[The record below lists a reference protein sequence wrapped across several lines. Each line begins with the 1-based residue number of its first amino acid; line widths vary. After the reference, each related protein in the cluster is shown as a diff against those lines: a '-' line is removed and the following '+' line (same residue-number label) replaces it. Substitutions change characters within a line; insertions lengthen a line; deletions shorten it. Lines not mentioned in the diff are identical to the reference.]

1 MFENAP
7 MMLGQYRPLDSYL
20 HRLDARAKLG
30 PVFLV
35 MVLSLLTASMLFYV
49 ALLAALLTA
58 LLTSGVSWAT
68 VARNLRPL
76 LILVIITFVY
86 HIIFTARDTRTVF
99 TVFGFAFTEGGL
111 QKAAFFSLRLLL
123 FVAIAF
129 LVTLTS
135 SPSELSEALTKLLRP
150 LEKLRVPV
158 SDLGLILFIA
168 IRFIPILYGEF
179 MAIRNA
185 QTIRGVSFTG
195 GWISRLRQST
205 SILIPVLLAALNR
218 ADELALAME
227 ARGYRSGRPRTSFS
241 RLHFGLSSWTFM
253 LSVSVAVGILFW
265 VTYS

>member
-35 MVLSLLTASMLFYV
+35 MILSLLTGSMLFYMV
-49 ALLAALLTA
+49 LLAALMTA
-58 LLTSGVSWAT
+58 LLTSGVGWST
-68 VARNLRPL
+68 VVRNLRPL
-76 LILVIITFVY
+76 LILVVITFLY
-86 HIIFTARDTRTVF
+86 HIIFTARDSRPLF
-99 TVFGFAFTEGGL
+99 TVYGFAFTEGGME
-111 QKAAFFSLRLLL
+111 KAAFFSLRLLL
-123 FVAIAF
+123 FVTIAF

-150 LEKLRVPV
+150 LAKLKVPV

-179 MAIRNA
+179 VAIRNA
-185 QTIRGVSFTG
+185 QTIRGVSFSG
-195 GWISRLRQST
+195 GWLSRLRQST
-205 SILIPVLLAALNR
+205 SILVPVLLGAMSR

-227 ARGYRSGRPRTSFS
+227 ARGYRSGRPRTFFS
-241 RLHFGLSSWTFM
+241 RLHFDGASWVFM
-253 LSVSVAVGILFW
+253 LGVSAGVAALFW
-265 VTYS
+265 VTYQ